1 MCDTLKKWTNFASE
15 IITIKTNSNMKK
27 LVLTMVALVAMAT
40 TSFAQFSASQ
50 LQMMENVVNDY
61 CSSYS
66 VPSVSYSLTV
76 IHVMMVLSFRAMFV
90 LCQMKQIGI
99 ISQQEAILIHILGLQ
114 AIVQKTILLM
124 HSTMVKAIQFI
135 KEQEVGST
143 IIIAMV
149 TRPMFQNVT
158 FGNKKEMTQ

>member
-1 MCDTLKKWTNFASE
+1 
-15 IITIKTNSNMKK
+15 
-27 LVLTMVALVAMAT
+27 
-40 TSFAQFSASQ
+40 
-50 LQMMENVVNDY
+50 
-61 CSSYS
+61 
-66 VPSVSYSLTV
+66 
-76 IHVMMVLSFRAMFV
+76 MMVLSFRAMFV